1 MDVKP
6 KKNSLYGLVLAGGKS
21 TRMKKDKS
29 ALDIHGK
36 SQIAFAYEL
45 LTQYCDQVF
54 VSIRKDQSQ
63 SELFKNYLQLYDSDP
78 FLNIGPLGG
87 ILSAMTQH
95 PEADWLVLA
104 CDLPYV
110 TPKTIKYLI
119 EHRNREKVATAYISE
134 EDDLPEP
141 LCAIYEAHS
150 LDQLIDYRKNNHI
163 CPRKFMMNTDV
174 ALVKQPEKNSLIN
187 VNNPDDYRKAKS
199 FFKNLK

>member
-1 MDVKP
+1 MDLKP

-21 TRMKKDKS
+21 SRMKKDKS

-45 LTQYCDQVF
+45 LTPYCDQVF
-54 VSIRKDQSQ
+54 ISIRKDQSQ
-63 SELFKNYLQLYDSDP
+63 SELFKNYLQLYDTDP
-78 FLNIGPLGG
+78 FLNMGPLGG

-110 TPKTIKYLI
+110 TSKTIKYLI
-119 EHRNREKVATAYISE
+119 EHRKTDKVATAYISE

-150 LDQLIDYRKNNHI
+150 LDQLLDYRKNNHS
-163 CPRKFMMNTDV
+163 CPRKFMINSDV
-174 ALVKQPEKNSLIN
+174 ALVKQPEKHSLIN